1 MGNLE
6 ALSLAGALESE
17 IWGSTNTMNP
27 SVTRLLEI
35 FLVFQQDICRAS
47 SRKHVLFTETFQ
59 GFFATTHGDIDTP
72 DGPWANG
79 RVFFSKFFFSERN
92 PNFGGKKIARSDI
105 TQRGDYVD
113 LDGFPR

>member
-27 SVTRLLEI
+27 SVTRLGYLEI
-35 FLVFQQDICRAS
+35 FLVFQQDMCRAS
-47 SRKHVLFTETFQ
+47 SRKHLLFTETFQ

-79 RVFFSKFFFSERN
+79 RVLFSMVFFFSERN

-105 TQRGDYVD
+105 TQRGDHVD
-113 LDGFPR
+113 